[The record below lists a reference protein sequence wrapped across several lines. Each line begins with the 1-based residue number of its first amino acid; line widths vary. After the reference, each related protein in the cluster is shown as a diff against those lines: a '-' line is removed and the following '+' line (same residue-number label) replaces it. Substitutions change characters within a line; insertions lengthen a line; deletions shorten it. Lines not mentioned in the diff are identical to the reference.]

1 MFDGPDDGFNFPQRT
16 AELCLEYYE
25 PSESVPN
32 RALDIGCAVGGASFT
47 LASKFDDVIG
57 IDYSHGFVKTCNALK
72 ETGSMEYD
80 VIVEGELTTKHTAT
94 IPDHLRTRC
103 TFQQGDACNLP
114 LDLGTFGC
122 VLAANLI
129 CRLPNPTDFI
139 MRLNTLVA
147 PGGILVIFSPYTFLQ
162 EYTRKENW
170 LGGFIDS
177 GGKEIR
183 AFDRLQSLLRP
194 HFTLVHTADF
204 PFLIRETYRKHQWTV
219 SHATVWRRNV
229 S

>member
-1 MFDGPDDGFNFPQRT
+1 MKSLYCPWLQDHWKLTLCSAIMAGSGYALYKTKWSQCKRMKTPTKMDNPYESIKLLNEYLAFNYGGPSVNCMFDGPDDGFNFPQRT

-94 IPDHLRTRC
+94 IPDHLRAR
-103 TFQQGDACNLP
+103 GAHSN
-114 LDLGTFGC
+114 
-122 VLAANLI
+122 
-129 CRLPNPTDFI
+129 
-139 MRLNTLVA
+139 
-147 PGGILVIFSPYTFLQ
+147 
-162 EYTRKENW
+162 KE
-170 LGGFIDS
+170 
-177 GGKEIR
+177 
-183 AFDRLQSLLRP
+183 
-194 HFTLVHTADF
+194 T
-204 PFLIRETYRKHQWTV
+204 
-219 SHATVWRRNV
+219 HATSPWTSVHSGVCWLLT
-229 S
+229 SSADSPTQLTSLCD